1 MGLVTGDVRIKAA
14 IEVLCYLTFY
24 RGSHGSGN
32 IMGLVTGDV
41 RIKAAIEVLC
51 CLTFYCGG
59 HGSGDIM
66 GLVTGD
72 VRIKTAFIVFNL
84 LAADFFGGGAGG
96 FYFVGTVHALG
107 EGDFLTCAV
116 IGFAH
121 NAVGEV
127 FGDGEGFGTISYSN
141 LSFSCILA
149 DGGGLGAVHC
159 FVFHG
164 EGAVAIADHVSG
176 DVLVGGAGNCII
188 AQVLA
193 DFFGPYVRFAGGV
206 YSPLIGSGGN
216 GAAVFIENGFCSVF
230 HSANGFIDF
239 GCYIAFINIGLVEC
253 FVSQGNMVRF
263 QSIGDFQIFG
273 GEFFIDYYI
282 ISGNGAGSG
291 DVYRVGEA
299 AAGKGGCAI
308 ADTGALYFTAG
319 GYHITAGG
327 NISGGSNR
335 SHSGKGAAFHA
346 GSTVGDSLA
355 GDRTG
360 SGDVFAGNVF
370 AGNIAISMQIARC
383 GNIFTRNI
391 AGAGIDTATAGQ
403 DFTAIGIYAAIGC
416 DFAVCI
422 NRKLSSRPFDGT
434 VSIESR
440 FSSIRRIAAGKYAF
454 RCNDGTVLAH
464 FDAIFAEGNLVVLAF
479 VQDHFCDVNPLGSYF
494 AIIIDDGGILLEDIF
509 IVQGDAAV
517 HSFHQFRI
525 STDAGSR
532 FIIQGL
538 IGPFLGIYFHGRCRP
553 HDRCRCRLYRHRV
566 CCPGEVWSH
575 KGCCHQQSCR
585 QFLQSSP
592 C

>member
-1 MGLVTGDVRIKAA
+1 MGLVTGDVGIKAAFVVLCCLTFYCGGHGSRDIMGLVTGDVRIKAV
-14 IEVLCYLTFY
+14 IIVLCYLTFY

-41 RIKAAIEVLC
+41 RIKAAIEVLCCLTFYCGGHGSGDIMGLVTGDVGIKAVIIVLC

-253 FVSQGNMVRF
+253 FASQGNTIRF
-263 QSIGDFQIFG
+263 
-273 GEFFIDYYI
+273 EA
-282 ISGNGAGSG
+282 ISGELTFDYHIITSDSPGSI
-291 DVYRVGEA
+291 DINCIIKA
-299 AAGKGGCAI
+299 AAGKGGCAVT
-308 ADTGALYFTAG
+308 DTGALYFTAG
-319 GYHITAGG
+319 GYHIAAGCDG
-327 NISGGSNR
+327 

-346 GSTVGDSLA
+346 GSTVGDSMA
-355 GDRTG
+355 FHSSGTG
-360 SGDVFAGNVF
+360 NVFAGNVSGCRNVF
-370 AGNIAISMQIARC
+370 AGNIA
-383 GNIFTRNI
+383 
-391 AGAGIDTATAGQ
+391 GAGIDLATAGQ
-403 DFTAIGIYAAIGC
+403 DVTAIGIYAAIGC
-416 DFAVCI
+416 
-422 NRKLSSRPFDGT
+422 
-434 VSIESR
+434 
-440 FSSIRRIAAGKYAF
+440 Y
-454 RCNDGTVLAH
+454 
-464 FDAIFAEGNLVVLAF
+464 
-479 VQDHFCDVNPLGSYF
+479 
-494 AIIIDDGGILLEDIF
+494 
-509 IVQGDAAV
+509 
-517 HSFHQFRI
+517 
-525 STDAGSR
+525 
-532 FIIQGL
+532 
-538 IGPFLGIYFHGRCRP
+538 
-553 HDRCRCRLYRHRV
+553 
-566 CCPGEVWSH
+566 
-575 KGCCHQQSCR
+575 
-585 QFLQSSP
+585 
-592 C
+592 

>member
-1 MGLVTGDVRIKAA
+1 MMDLILVHCSFQIILVVFGHFAGYCFFQGAIYGDGLVFSYMVGFATGNFR
-14 IEVLCYLTFY
+14 C
-24 RGSHGSGN
+24 
-32 IMGLVTGDV
+32 
-41 RIKAAIEVLC
+41 
-51 CLTFYCGG
+51 
-59 HGSGDIM
+59 
-66 GLVTGD
+66 
-72 VRIKTAFIVFNL
+72 KTAFIVFNL

-346 GSTVGDSLA
+346 GSAIGDSMA

-360 SGDVFAGNVF
+360 SGDVFAGN
-370 AGNIAISMQIARC
+370 
-383 GNIFTRNI
+383 I
-391 AGAGIDTATAGQ
+391 AGAGIDLATAGQ
-403 DFTAIGIYAAIGC
+403 DVTAIGIYAAIGC
-416 DFAVCI
+416 YLAVCI
-422 NRKLSSRPFDGT
+422 DRKLSIRPFDFT
-434 VSIESR
+434 FSR
-440 FSSIRRIAAGKYAF
+440 IQGSFCSTIVIIASGVDTLF
-454 RCNDGTVLAH
+454 IHGSTVLAH

-479 VQDHFCDVNPLGSYF
+479 VQDHFCDVNPIGSYF
-494 AIIIDDGGILLEDIF
+494 AIIIDDGGLLEDIF

-525 STDAGSR
+525 SADAGSR

-553 HDRCRCRLYRHRV
+553 HGRCRCLLYRHRV